1 MNVLFERDGFLLLR
15 SFRFLE
21 EKVLSILVILLVL
34 RLGLELEVILGHVLE
49 VNWSLSDFS
58 FQGKSSSN
66 GS

>member
-1 MNVLFERDGFLLLR
+1 LNVLFERDGFLLLR
-15 SFRFLE
+15 SFRFLD

-58 FQGKSSSN
+58 FQGKSSS
-66 GS
+66 

>member
-1 MNVLFERDGFLLLR
+1 LNVLFERDGFLLLR

>member
-1 MNVLFERDGFLLLR
+1 LNVLFERDGFLLLR
-15 SFRFLE
+15 SFRFLD

>member
-1 MNVLFERDGFLLLR
+1 MFERDGFLLLR
-15 SFRFLE
+15 SFRFLD

-58 FQGKSSSN
+58 FQGKSSSY

>member
-1 MNVLFERDGFLLLR
+1 LNVLFERDGFLLLR
-15 SFRFLE
+15 SFRFLD

-58 FQGKSSSN
+58 FQGKSSSY

>member
-1 MNVLFERDGFLLLR
+1 LFERDGFLLLR
-15 SFRFLE
+15 SFRFLD

-58 FQGKSSSN
+58 FQGKSSSY